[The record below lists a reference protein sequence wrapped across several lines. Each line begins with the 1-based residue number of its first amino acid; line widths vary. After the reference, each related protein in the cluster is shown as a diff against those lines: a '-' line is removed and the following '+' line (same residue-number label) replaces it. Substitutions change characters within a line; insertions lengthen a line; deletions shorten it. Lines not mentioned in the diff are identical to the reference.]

1 MEKLVT
7 NICQVCGGALKD
19 CGNYFKCE
27 SCDTEYRIDS
37 SLSQAEQNAIFRKY
51 NAFEDAERELK
62 LSPPRFDDA
71 EIQFENLIREYPDW
85 SAGYWGLLRAK
96 FGIKFERDSSG
107 DAVPSCYKSTYEDV
121 RDTDEF
127 KKAVELAETPALRGS
142 YRSMADYI
150 ADVAEKW
157 RKETQQYDYDVFI
170 SFKASDDADGS
181 ETADTREMQNLC
193 TFLTQNGFRV
203 FFSPVALKE
212 YGIGG
217 RQSEPYIF
225 NALDKAQALIVYGSR
240 KEYFTSTWVQNEWQ
254 RYLRAM
260 EHGRKPDDSLIVLYQ
275 GFNPKE
281 LPQGLRR
288 IQALDYASRTVY
300 SEILGALG
308 RIFAQVREREHS
320 PTLERVHIEAGK
332 VGKRNATVG
341 ERIGTVQLGSAMAPK
356 SAKRSVISVQTR
368 ELGVSSH
375 VVAGRGQD
383 MLRTALQCLRI
394 GAFDDA
400 ASMFGI
406 TIPNS
411 VTSIGESAFSDCDR
425 LNRITI
431 PNSVTSIG
439 DSAFNGCNRLTT
451 IYYNAEAVN
460 DLSSWSNVFHN
471 AGSSGTGISVVFGD
485 TVKKIPAW
493 LFHDCGGLTSVTIG
507 NSVTSIRDSAFEG
520 CDGLTSVTIG
530 NSVTSFGNGVFS
542 DCDGLTSVYIYDVAN
557 WCKISFAGELS
568 NPLYFA
574 KNLYLNGVLVTD
586 LAIPDDVTSIGD
598 FAFSGCDGL
607 TSVTIG
613 NSVAII
619 GSSAF
624 AGCDELAS
632 VTIGNGVTSI
642 ENGAFLDCDGLMS
655 VYINDVTNW
664 CKISFADYSSNPL
677 FYAKNFYLNAVLV
690 TALTIPDS
698 VTSIGANAFDGCD
711 GLTSITI
718 PDSVTSIGASAFYNC
733 NGLTIYC
740 EATSLPGGWDRNW
753 NLYGCPVVWNCKNND
768 LADDGYI
775 YTVVDGIRYRLKSDV
790 AEVTRQSS
798 LIRGDI
804 VLLETITYN
813 LAVYRVTSIGPG
825 AFTQCDGLISVA
837 IPDSVT
843 SIGNSA
849 FYGCDG
855 LTSVTIGNG
864 VTSIGSSAF
873 GYCSRLTSVTVGNS
887 VTSISYSAFNSCS
900 RLTSIVIPDSVTS
913 IGDRAFYGCDE
924 LTIYCEAT
932 RRPWGWNQDWNSSDC
947 PVVWGY
953 KGNSITSE

>member
-1 MEKLVT
+1 MEFFESRRKAITFWSIVLGLASLACMISAFAVSA
-7 NICQVCGGALKD
+7 NAEYDGYAEGFYYDESDDGVCIRN
-19 CGNYFKCE
+19 C
-27 SCDTEYRIDS
+27 
-37 SLSQAEQNAIFRKY
+37 
-51 NAFEDAERELK
+51 
-62 LSPPRFDDA
+62 
-71 EIQFENLIREYPDW
+71 NLIGDIAIPEMLNGKKVTEIGNF
-85 SAGYWGLLRAK
+85 A
-96 FGIKFERDSSG
+96 FSG
-107 DAVPSCYKSTYEDV
+107 C
-121 RDTDEF
+121 DE
-127 KKAVELAETPALRGS
+127 
-142 YRSMADYI
+142 
-150 ADVAEKW
+150 
-157 RKETQQYDYDVFI
+157 
-170 SFKASDDADGS
+170 
-181 ETADTREMQNLC
+181 
-193 TFLTQNGFRV
+193 LT
-203 FFSPVALKE
+203 
-212 YGIGG
+212 
-217 RQSEPYIF
+217 
-225 NALDKAQALIVYGSR
+225 
-240 KEYFTSTWVQNEWQ
+240 
-254 RYLRAM
+254 
-260 EHGRKPDDSLIVLYQ
+260 
-275 GFNPKE
+275 
-281 LPQGLRR
+281 
-288 IQALDYASRTVY
+288 
-300 SEILGALG
+300 
-308 RIFAQVREREHS
+308 
-320 PTLERVHIEAGK
+320 
-332 VGKRNATVG
+332 
-341 ERIGTVQLGSAMAPK
+341 
-356 SAKRSVISVQTR
+356 SV
-368 ELGVSSH
+368 
-375 VVAGRGQD
+375 
-383 MLRTALQCLRI
+383 
-394 GAFDDA
+394 
-400 ASMFGI
+400 

-411 VTSIGESAFSDCDR
+411 VTSIGDRAFSDCDG
-425 LNRITI
+425 LTSVTI
-431 PNSVTSIG
+431 GNGVTNFGDGAFSSCDGLTNIYYNAKAVNNLLSSSNVFYGSGDSGTGISVVFGNSVENIPAYLFDGCEGLTSVTIGNSVTSIGEDAFSGCDGLTSLTIGNSVTSIG

>member
-1 MEKLVT
+1 MEFFESRRKAITFWSVVLGLASLACMISAFAVSANAEYDGYAEGFYYVESDDGVCIRDCNLIGDIAIPEMLNGKKVTEIGNFAFSGCDELTSVTIPNSVTSIGDRAFYRCDGLTSITIPDSVTSIGDESFRSCIGLTSVTIGNSVTRFGDWAFGGCDGLT
-7 NICQVCGGALKD
+7 NIYYNAKAVSNYLLSSSSNVFYGAGDSGTGVSVVFGNSVENIPAYLFDGCEGLTSVTIGNSVTSIGESAFSGCDGLASLTIGNSVTSIGDSAFSGCGG
-19 CGNYFKCE
+19 
-27 SCDTEYRIDS
+27 
-37 SLSQAEQNAIFRKY
+37 
-51 NAFEDAERELK
+51 
-62 LSPPRFDDA
+62 
-71 EIQFENLIREYPDW
+71 LIR
-85 SAGYWGLLRAK
+85 
-96 FGIKFERDSSG
+96 
-107 DAVPSCYKSTYEDV
+107 
-121 RDTDEF
+121 
-127 KKAVELAETPALRGS
+127 
-142 YRSMADYI
+142 
-150 ADVAEKW
+150 
-157 RKETQQYDYDVFI
+157 
-170 SFKASDDADGS
+170 
-181 ETADTREMQNLC
+181 
-193 TFLTQNGFRV
+193 
-203 FFSPVALKE
+203 
-212 YGIGG
+212 
-217 RQSEPYIF
+217 
-225 NALDKAQALIVYGSR
+225 
-240 KEYFTSTWVQNEWQ
+240 
-254 RYLRAM
+254 
-260 EHGRKPDDSLIVLYQ
+260 
-275 GFNPKE
+275 
-281 LPQGLRR
+281 
-288 IQALDYASRTVY
+288 
-300 SEILGALG
+300 
-308 RIFAQVREREHS
+308 
-320 PTLERVHIEAGK
+320 
-332 VGKRNATVG
+332 
-341 ERIGTVQLGSAMAPK
+341 
-356 SAKRSVISVQTR
+356 
-368 ELGVSSH
+368 
-375 VVAGRGQD
+375 
-383 MLRTALQCLRI
+383 
-394 GAFDDA
+394 
-400 ASMFGI
+400 I

-460 DLSSWSNVFHN
+460 DLSSRSNVFHN
-471 AGSSGTGISVVFGD
+471 AGSSGTGISLVFGD

-813 LAVYRVTSIGPG
+813 LAVYRVTSIEPG

-843 SIGNSA
+843 RIGDFAFSYCDRLKSI
-849 FYGCDG
+849 
-855 LTSVTIGNG
+855 I
-864 VTSIGSSAF
+864 
-873 GYCSRLTSVTVGNS
+873 
-887 VTSISYSAFNSCS
+887 
-900 RLTSIVIPDSVTS
+900 IPDSVTS
-913 IGDRAFYGCDE
+913 IGDFAFSGCGR
-924 LTIYCEAT
+924 LTIYCEAASQ
-932 RRPWGWNQDWNSSDC
+932 PDGWNRNWNFFDC

-953 KGNSITSE
+953 YE

>member
-1 MEKLVT
+1 MASYDSKRKTITVLSIILGLASFACMIAAFNVST
-7 NICQVCGGALKD
+7 
-19 CGNYFKCE
+19 
-27 SCDTEYRIDS
+27 DTEYDGYAEGFYYDESDDGVCIRDCNLIGDIVIPEMLNDKEVTEIGNSAFNACRGVTSITIPDS
-37 SLSQAEQNAIFRKY
+37 VTSIGDSAFSDCDGLTSVTIGNGVTNFGDGAFSSCDGLTNIHY
-51 NAFEDAERELK
+51 NAKAVNNLLSSSNVFYGSGDSGTGISVVFGNSVENIPAYLFDGCEGLTSVTIGNSVTSIGEDAFSGCDGLTS
-62 LSPPRFDDA
+62 LTIGNCVTSIGDSAFSGCGG
-71 EIQFENLIREYPDW
+71 LIR
-85 SAGYWGLLRAK
+85 
-96 FGIKFERDSSG
+96 
-107 DAVPSCYKSTYEDV
+107 
-121 RDTDEF
+121 
-127 KKAVELAETPALRGS
+127 
-142 YRSMADYI
+142 
-150 ADVAEKW
+150 
-157 RKETQQYDYDVFI
+157 
-170 SFKASDDADGS
+170 
-181 ETADTREMQNLC
+181 
-193 TFLTQNGFRV
+193 
-203 FFSPVALKE
+203 
-212 YGIGG
+212 
-217 RQSEPYIF
+217 
-225 NALDKAQALIVYGSR
+225 
-240 KEYFTSTWVQNEWQ
+240 
-254 RYLRAM
+254 
-260 EHGRKPDDSLIVLYQ
+260 
-275 GFNPKE
+275 
-281 LPQGLRR
+281 
-288 IQALDYASRTVY
+288 
-300 SEILGALG
+300 
-308 RIFAQVREREHS
+308 
-320 PTLERVHIEAGK
+320 
-332 VGKRNATVG
+332 
-341 ERIGTVQLGSAMAPK
+341 
-356 SAKRSVISVQTR
+356 
-368 ELGVSSH
+368 
-375 VVAGRGQD
+375 
-383 MLRTALQCLRI
+383 
-394 GAFDDA
+394 
-400 ASMFGI
+400 I

>member
-1 MEKLVT
+1 MEFFESRRKAITFWSIVLGLASLACMISAFAVSA
-7 NICQVCGGALKD
+7 NAEYDGYAEGFYYDESDDGVCIRN
-19 CGNYFKCE
+19 C
-27 SCDTEYRIDS
+27 
-37 SLSQAEQNAIFRKY
+37 
-51 NAFEDAERELK
+51 
-62 LSPPRFDDA
+62 
-71 EIQFENLIREYPDW
+71 NLIGDIAIPEMLNGKKVTEIGNF
-85 SAGYWGLLRAK
+85 A
-96 FGIKFERDSSG
+96 FSG
-107 DAVPSCYKSTYEDV
+107 C
-121 RDTDEF
+121 DE
-127 KKAVELAETPALRGS
+127 
-142 YRSMADYI
+142 
-150 ADVAEKW
+150 
-157 RKETQQYDYDVFI
+157 
-170 SFKASDDADGS
+170 
-181 ETADTREMQNLC
+181 
-193 TFLTQNGFRV
+193 LT
-203 FFSPVALKE
+203 
-212 YGIGG
+212 
-217 RQSEPYIF
+217 
-225 NALDKAQALIVYGSR
+225 
-240 KEYFTSTWVQNEWQ
+240 
-254 RYLRAM
+254 
-260 EHGRKPDDSLIVLYQ
+260 
-275 GFNPKE
+275 
-281 LPQGLRR
+281 
-288 IQALDYASRTVY
+288 
-300 SEILGALG
+300 
-308 RIFAQVREREHS
+308 
-320 PTLERVHIEAGK
+320 
-332 VGKRNATVG
+332 
-341 ERIGTVQLGSAMAPK
+341 
-356 SAKRSVISVQTR
+356 SV
-368 ELGVSSH
+368 
-375 VVAGRGQD
+375 
-383 MLRTALQCLRI
+383 
-394 GAFDDA
+394 
-400 ASMFGI
+400 

-411 VTSIGESAFSDCDR
+411 VTSIGDRAFSDCDG
-425 LNRITI
+425 LTSVTI
-431 PNSVTSIG
+431 GNGVTNFGDGAFSSCDGLTNIYYNAKAVNNLLSSSNVFYGSGDSGTGISVVFGNSVENIPAYLFDGCEGLTSVTIGNSVTSIGEDAFSGCDGLTSLTIGNSVTSIG

-698 VTSIGANAFDGCD
+698 VTSIGA
-711 GLTSITI
+711 
-718 PDSVTSIGASAFYNC
+718 SAFYNC